1 MIHRSTLLASLIF
14 AAAAPCSAQSPAATS
29 AAATS
34 APASTAPAS
43 TAPAQSATP
52 PAAAPS
58 ASTAATAP
66 AASSNS
72 SAAGSKAASAATA
85 NASDEP
91 SPELLKEAR
100 REGFKP
106 KKRDG
111 VTMFCYSDASLG
123 TKFVTEKCFD
133 QHHMEMLVQQREDQ
147 RNQLRQQG
155 ACTGAAC
162 SGH

>member
-1 MIHRSTLLASLIF
+1 MTHRMALLASLVL
-14 AAAAPCSAQSPAATS
+14 AAAAPCLAES
-29 AAATS
+29 
-34 APASTAPAS
+34 PASTAPAT
-43 TAPAQSATP
+43 TAPASSPPAESATSSANPSP
-52 PAAAPS
+52 PAPS
-58 ASTAATAP
+58 SSATAP
-66 AASSNS
+66 ATAGTDSATTASKPASS
-72 SAAGSKAASAATA
+72 ASA
-85 NASDEP
+85 SSSEP
-91 SPELLKEAR
+91 SPEVLKEAR

-147 RNQLRQQG
+147 RNLMKQQG
-155 ACTGAAC
+155 ACSGANC